1 MNEQL
6 ISATRAQ
13 LLERLLPRGVPV
25 LWCPLLTHYDGQG
38 AIDRS
43 RMAAHLR
50 HLSPHVSAFLI
61 AGSTGDGWEMTDAE
75 FRQLL
80 DIVLDEARVLDLHL
94 LIGALRT
101 DARDA
106 LNTIRE
112 TERWIKSRTNE
123 HDTMRALTKAQVC
136 GFTVCSPR
144 GQELSQEQIE
154 RALTLLLDADL
165 PTAVYQLPQVTQ
177 NEMNVELVC
186 GLAARFENFIMFKD
200 SSGEDRVARSGKNLA
215 GVVTLRGAEGDYAR
229 WLNGAGGPYYGFLLS
244 TANCFAP
251 ELGQIVADVSGG
263 RLEDARRMSER
274 LTAVINEVFRLAAS
288 LKDGNPFTNANK
300 AIDHFFAHG
309 QRAAEVPPPRVHAAN
324 RLPADVIRVT
334 GQILS
339 RHGFMPVKGYLD

>member
-1 MNEQL
+1 MNEPL

-13 LLERLLPRGVPV
+13 SLERLLPRGVPV

-50 HLSPHVSAFLI
+50 HLSPHVRAFLI

-75 FRQLL
+75 FRKVL

-123 HDTMRALTKAQVC
+123 HDTLRALTKAQVC
-136 GFTVCSPR
+136 GFTVCPPR
-144 GQELSQEQIE
+144 GKELSQEQINL
-154 RALTLLLDADL
+154 ALRLILDAGL
-165 PTAVYQLPQVTQ
+165 PTAVYQLPQITQ
-177 NEMNVELVC
+177 NEIGVEV
-186 GLAARFENFIMFKD
+186 LASLATRFENFIMFKD
-200 SSGEDRVARSGKNLA
+200 SSGEDRVARSGKSLA

-251 ELGQIVADVSGG
+251 ELGQMVAEVSGG
-263 RLEDARRMSER
+263 RLEDARRMSAR
-274 LTAVINEVFRLAAS
+274 LTAVINEVFHLAAS
-288 LKDGNPFTNANK
+288 LKAGNPFTNANK

-309 QRAAEVPPPRVHAAN
+309 PRAAEVQPPQVHAGT
-324 RLPADVIRVT
+324 RLPGEVIRAT
-334 GQILS
+334 GDILS
-339 RHGFMPVKGYLD
+339 RYGFMPAKGYLD